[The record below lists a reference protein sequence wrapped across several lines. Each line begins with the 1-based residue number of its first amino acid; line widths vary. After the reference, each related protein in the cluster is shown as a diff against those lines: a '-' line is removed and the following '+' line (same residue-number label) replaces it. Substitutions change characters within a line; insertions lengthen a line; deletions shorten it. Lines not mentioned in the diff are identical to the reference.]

1 MTRTSRI
8 LNPTTPGGLLTTIQ
22 GLLTAGQ
29 TLVVQA
35 ITSGTYFHINETP
48 TGTMNGV
55 NTSFTLSAIPNPATS
70 LEVYLNGTKLKLASG
85 YTLVGSALTMI
96 NIPIAGDEFLVNFT
110 VSPV

>member
-22 GLLTAGQ
+22 GLLTSGQ

-35 ITSGTYFHINETP
+35 ITSGTYFHYNEIP
-48 TGTMNGV
+48 TDSGDHV
-55 NTSFTLSAIPNPATS
+55 NFTLSATPNPATS
-70 LEVYLNGTKLKLASG
+70 LDVFLNGIKQTLTTN
-85 YTLVGSALTMI
+85 YTLVGAMLT
-96 NIPIAGDEFLVNFT
+96 IPGYVVGDELRVDFT